1 MNVIISARSLG
12 KTPFVKLMEERDLQP
27 LWERPAGR
35 GGSSRL
41 ARPAHKISLLN
52 IYKGNS
58 GAPVVT
64 VHSHSVECACVVS
77 RQHKDTMMQ
86 VLKDSQVAFEAALA
100 QKKLSA
106 IVRPRRRRG

>member
-1 MNVIISARSLG
+1 MNVIIPARSLG
-12 KTPFVKLMEERDLQP
+12 KHPSL
-27 LWERPAGR
+27 
-35 GGSSRL
+35 SSWKSGAFSRFGDDPRARRFHRL

-77 RQHKDTMMQ
+77 RQHKDTMM
-86 VLKDSQVAFEAALA
+86 
-100 QKKLSA
+100 
-106 IVRPRRRRG
+106 